1 MATFNGG
8 RMVALFLSVLFA
20 LNVSFAQD
28 DWETIVVYME
38 DPFYME
44 DPLDVWYLKIRYGA
58 PYGEEDYMGNELPDD
73 VEEFFQEEVRA
84 LTIREKEAQGVT
96 AYKAK
101 WNDPLTWETF
111 EDDFTP
117 AREDQI
123 KRLGWENGIR
133 EKIAE
138 LYLKADRDYWI
149 HEREESDK
157 TTWYP
162 SWIPLA
168 RARPYPVYEDSLFTK
183 SYELEADAT
192 FDVGPKRGQRQNL
205 HQWFGSE
212 GGQPDGIKPD
222 GNQKYRVCGFE
233 EDNPRCR
240 KYLYPVWLGL
250 DEKDQSSNVIS
261 FTVKVKSSDDIIVEQ
276 PPGEGFTD
284 EVEGTSSGSGTTR
297 TLDVV
302 EYDYESIRLLQP
314 AAMLD
319 DEYVIDTPPYETPA
333 AKPVSSAET
342 SSWGRIKAT
351 FADSD

>member
-8 RMVALFLSVLFA
+8 RMVALFLCMLFA
-20 LNVSFAQD
+20 NASFAQD

-44 DPLDVWYLKIRYGA
+44 DPLDVWYLKARYG
-58 PYGEEDYMGNELPDD
+58 PEDYMGNALPDD
-73 VEEFFQEEVRA
+73 VEEFFNEEVGA
-84 LTIREKEAQGVT
+84 LTIREEEAPGVT

-123 KRLGWENGIR
+123 ERLGWENGIR
-133 EKIAE
+133 EKMAE
-138 LYLKADRDYWI
+138 LYLKADWERWT
-149 HEREESDK
+149 HEKGTPDT

-168 RARPYPVYEDSLFTK
+168 RARSHPVYEDSLFTK
-183 SYELEADAT
+183 SHELKADAT
-192 FDVGPKRGQRQNL
+192 FDVGGKAGQKQNL
-205 HQWFGSE
+205 FEWFFSG
-212 GGQPDGIKPD
+212 GGQPNGIKPD
-222 GNQKYRVCGFE
+222 GGQAYKVCKDGNPR
-233 EDNPRCR
+233 NPRCR
-240 KYLYPVWLGL
+240 KNVYSVWLQL
-250 DEKDQSSNVIS
+250 VEKADVSNVIS
-261 FTVKVKSSDDIIVEQ
+261 FTVKVKSSKDRIIDP

-284 EVEGTSSGSGTTR
+284 EIEGTSGGGGTTR

-302 EYDYESIRLLQP
+302 EYDYDSIRLLQP

-319 DEYVIDTPPYETPA
+319 NERVIDTPPYATPA

-351 FADSD
+351 FADD